1 MVLQAHVWAGG
12 ENEASPVPSP
22 HWYVMWSTVQSLSLI
37 NGPCM
42 CGCNIN
48 TVTHLENR
56 QGDRALKGTMT
67 KSSAARQWGGACQ
80 QKASFSTCLQGY
92 LWVFTHTLLS
102 QDICPSCA
110 GYAVLSSTGS
120 QWRTQPAVNLR
131 AGVFLRAFALELW
144 KEEWSERPWLWRQHA
159 VDCPKKPL
167 HNWKNNFQ

>member
-1 MVLQAHVWAGG
+1 
-12 ENEASPVPSP
+12 
-22 HWYVMWSTVQSLSLI
+22 
-37 NGPCM
+37 M

-92 LWVFTHTLLS
+92 LWVFAHTLLS

-144 KEEWSERPWLWRQHA
+144 KEE
-159 VDCPKKPL
+159 
-167 HNWKNNFQ
+167 